1 MFSLTAFLSALA
13 GYLTA
18 ALIVLALLALAAFV
32 AFNSQRIARWMVG
45 FGRVVPR
52 FANDSAERRQTLI
65 RLYAS
70 VISTAA
76 IVLVL
81 LGILRLFVDSA
92 QIIWIIGLFSAAF
105 GLGARGL
112 VADIVAGA
120 TYIFRNTFSIGEKV
134 EFTVAGNKV
143 EGRVEDVNLRSTLV
157 RALTGELF
165 TVPNGEI
172 SIIRNFSRSIYSGTV
187 IKLNI
192 PTAQLATALE
202 ALSALGKRAPEL
214 VPELIAPWQLLVTNE
229 NVGATT
235 EVTLSAQFEFG
246 KAAPLKGRL
255 ISAIDTELLKVG
267 VRLDP
272 AAEVLRALVLDEPNA
287 LKDAD

>member
-1 MFSLTAFLSALA
+1 MFSLSAFLSALA
-13 GYLTA
+13 QYLTA

-32 AFNSQRIARWMVG
+32 AFNSQRIARWTVG

-52 FANDSAERRQTLI
+52 FKSNGHERQQTLI

-70 VISTAA
+70 VISTAV

-134 EFTVAGNKV
+134 EFIVSGAKV
-143 EGRVEDVNLRSTLV
+143 EGIVEDVDLRSTLL
-157 RALTGELF
+157 RSPTGELF

-172 SIIRNFSRSIYSGTV
+172 SVIRNFTRSIYSGTV
-187 IKLNI
+187 IKLSI
-192 PTAQLATALE
+192 PTGQLATALDV
-202 ALSALGKRAPEL
+202 LKDLGQRAPEL
-214 VPELIAPWQLLVTNE
+214 VPELIEPWQLLITNE
-229 NVGATT
+229 SVGALT
-235 EVTLSAQFEFG
+235 EVTVSARFAFG
-246 KAAPLKGRL
+246 KAAPLKARL
-255 ISAIDTELLKVG
+255 VAAIDDELVKAG
-267 VRLDP
+267 VRLDQ
-272 AAEVLRALVLDEPNA
+272 AAALDGASAANLGVV
-287 LKDAD
+287 

>member
-1 MFSLTAFLSALA
+1 MFSLTAFLSAL
-13 GYLTA
+13 GQYLTA
-18 ALIVLALLALAAFV
+18 ALIVIALLAAAAFV
-32 AFNSQRIARWMVG
+32 AFNSQRIARWTVG
-45 FGRVVPR
+45 FGRIVPR
-52 FANDSAERRQTLI
+52 FKNNSADRQQTLI

-70 VISTAA
+70 VISTAV

-134 EFTVAGNKV
+134 EFIVAGAKV
-143 EGRVEDVNLRSTLV
+143 EGLVEDVDLRSTLL
-157 RALTGELF
+157 RSPTGELF

-172 SIIRNFSRSIYSGTV
+172 SVIRNFTRSIYSGTM

-192 PTAQLATALE
+192 PTAQLATALNV
-202 ALSALGKRAPEL
+202 LRDLGERAPEL
-214 VPELIAPWQLLVTNE
+214 VPELIEPWQLLITSE
-229 NVGATT
+229 DVGVFT
-235 EVTLSAQFEFG
+235 EVTVAARFAFG
-246 KAAPLKGRL
+246 KAAPLKARL
-255 ISAIDTELLKVG
+255 VTAIDMELEAAG
-267 VRLDP
+267 VRLDQ
-272 AAEVLRALVLDEPNA
+272 AAAPFGASATALGA
-287 LKDAD
+287 I